1 MLLPLACFI
10 FKLCESLFL
19 VSWANFF
26 CFLFPTQSSKFTA
39 AWIYDHETHH
49 PRHRVKAKLEL
60 VEDFTLTIKVWES
73 EHFIIKKVDIRHCS
87 ISLVPPEVAENRKR
101 RWSKKFPIKIS
112 WPAEHFHVYI
122 FTPTSRV
129 KEDWFRRLRS
139 AASGIKSDCLI
150 KRQEDFF
157 SYMQQYFPADSV
169 QDKDASGTHS
179 KLRTKGTR
187 SHAGRQP
194 SPQVQYRV
202 DSEEDSI
209 RISKTPTQTQARR
222 DLIASTSAATG
233 TSVDP
238 PSQSSGRMVTAVQL
252 KHSGSLDE
260 YGFTHIPR
268 PPKQP
273 KETDWVNALAA
284 RLCWDV
290 WHDERWKTWVM
301 SRIQRKLI
309 RVKPPAFLEQLRL
322 TDIKLGND
330 MPVINSLHDG
340 PKLDLRGIWVY
351 LDVTYE
357 GLFVMTIETKLKF
370 GKKEEGEDEVDG
382 EPQKGPSF
390 SKNKD
395 SVRYVD

>member
-1 MLLPLACFI
+1 M
-10 FKLCESLFL
+10 
-19 VSWANFF
+19 
-26 CFLFPTQSSKFTA
+26 
-39 AWIYDHETHH
+39 
-49 PRHRVKAKLEL
+49 KAKLEL
-60 VEDFTLTIKVWES
+60 VRDFSLTIKVWEAEQYKS
-73 EHFIIKKVDIRHCS
+73 LKVDVRQCS
-87 ISLVPPEVAENRKR
+87 ITLVPPEVAENRKR

-112 WPAEHFHVYI
+112 WPEKHFHVYM
-122 FTPTSRV
+122 FTPTSRA

-139 AASGIKSDCLI
+139 AASGITSDRLI
-150 KRQEDFF
+150 SRQKEFF
-157 SYMQQYFPADSV
+157 AYMEQYFPADSL

-194 SPQVQYRV
+194 SPQVKYRV
-202 DSEEDSI
+202 DSEEEPV
-209 RISKTPTQTQARR
+209 RISKTSTQMQARR
-222 DLIASTSAATG
+222 DLVASTSAASG
-233 TSVDP
+233 SSVDP
-238 PSQSSGRMVTAVQL
+238 PSQSSGRTVTVVQL

-260 YGFTHIPR
+260 YGFTHISR

-309 RVKPPAFLEQLRL
+309 RVKTPPFMEQLRL

-357 GLFVMTIETKLKF
+357 GLFVMTIETKLKS
-370 GKKEEGEDEVDG
+370 GKKEEGEDSVDG
-382 EPQKGPSF
+382 ELQKGPSF
-390 SKNKD
+390 TKSKD
-395 SVRYVD
+395 SVRYIHRLTVVPYSL

>member
-1 MLLPLACFI
+1 MFPF
-10 FKLCESLFL
+10 SL
-19 VSWANFF
+19 
-26 CFLFPTQSSKFTA
+26 QSSKFTA
-39 AWIYDHETHH
+39 AWSYDLATHH
-49 PRHRVKAKLEL
+49 PSQRVKAKLEL
-60 VEDFTLTIKVWES
+60 VRDFSLTIKVWEAEQYKS
-73 EHFIIKKVDIRHCS
+73 LKVDVRQCS
-87 ISLVPPEVAENRKR
+87 ITLVPPEVAENRKR

-112 WPAEHFHVYI
+112 WPEKRFHVYM
-122 FTPTSRV
+122 FTPTSRA

-139 AASGIKSDCLI
+139 AASGITSDRLI
-150 KRQEDFF
+150 SRQKEFF
-157 SYMQQYFPADSV
+157 AYMEQYFPADSL

-194 SPQVQYRV
+194 SPQVKYRV
-202 DSEEDSI
+202 DSEEEPV
-209 RISKTPTQTQARR
+209 RISKTSTQMQARR
-222 DLIASTSAATG
+222 DLIASTSAASES
-233 TSVDP
+233 SVDP
-238 PSQSSGRMVTAVQL
+238 PSQSSGRTVTAVQL

-260 YGFTHIPR
+260 YGFTHISR

-290 WHDERWKTWVM
+290 WHDERWKTWVK

-309 RVKPPAFLEQLRL
+309 RVKTPPFMEQLRL

-357 GLFVMTIETKLKF
+357 GLFVMTIETKLKSR
-370 GKKEEGEDEVDG
+370 KKEEGEDSVDG
-382 EPQKGPSF
+382 ELQKGPSF
-390 SKNKD
+390 TKSKD
-395 SVRYVD
+395 SVRYIHRLTVVPYSL

>member
-1 MLLPLACFI
+1 M
-10 FKLCESLFL
+10 
-19 VSWANFF
+19 
-26 CFLFPTQSSKFTA
+26 
-39 AWIYDHETHH
+39 
-49 PRHRVKAKLEL
+49 
-60 VEDFTLTIKVWES
+60 
-73 EHFIIKKVDIRHCS
+73 DIRQCS

-112 WPAEHFHVYI
+112 WPAERFHVYI

-129 KEDWFRRLRS
+129 KEDWFRRLKS

-150 KRQEDFF
+150 ERQKEFF
-157 SYMQQYFPADSV
+157 AYMEQYFPADSL

-179 KLRTKGTR
+179 KLRAKGTR
-187 SHAGRQP
+187 SHAERQP
-194 SPQVQYRV
+194 SPQVKYHV
-202 DSEEDSI
+202 DSEEEPV
-209 RISKTPTQTQARR
+209 RISKTSTQTQARR
-222 DLIASTSAATG
+222 DLVASTSAVSAATG

-238 PSQSSGRMVTAVQL
+238 PSQSSGITVTAVQL

-260 YGFTHIPR
+260 YGFTHISR

-301 SRIQRKLI
+301 TRIQRKLI
-309 RVKPPAFLEQLRL
+309 RVKTPPFMEQLRL
-322 TDIKLGND
+322 TDVKLGND
-330 MPVINSLHDG
+330 MPVINSLREG

-370 GKKEEGEDEVDG
+370 GNKEEGE
-382 EPQKGPSF
+382 GPSF
-390 SKNKD
+390 IKNKD

>member
-1 MLLPLACFI
+1 M
-10 FKLCESLFL
+10 
-19 VSWANFF
+19 
-26 CFLFPTQSSKFTA
+26 
-39 AWIYDHETHH
+39 
-49 PRHRVKAKLEL
+49 

-73 EHFIIKKVDIRHCS
+73 EHFTSKKGDIRECS

-112 WPAEHFHVYI
+112 WPAERFLVYI
-122 FTPTSRV
+122 FTPTSRA
-129 KEDWFRRLRS
+129 KEDWFRRLKS

-150 KRQEDFF
+150 EKQKEFF
-157 SYMQQYFPADSV
+157 AYMQQYFPADSL
-169 QDKDASGTHS
+169 QDKDASGTQS

-194 SPQVQYRV
+194 SPQVKYRV
-202 DSEEDSI
+202 DSEDDPV
-209 RISKTPTQTQARR
+209 RISKTSTPMQAKR
-222 DLIASTSAATG
+222 DLVASTSAATG

-260 YGFTHIPR
+260 YGFTHISR

-309 RVKPPAFLEQLRL
+309 RVKTPAFMEQLRL

-370 GKKEEGEDEVDG
+370 GKKEEGEDGVD
-382 EPQKGPSF
+382 EEQLKGPSF
-390 SKNKD
+390 TKNKD